1 MQSDANVERGTR
13 DRQSRKNATLT
24 RMHQRP
30 RDRSPEAVFVTPNS
44 QSPERRWDYLSL
56 KVSEVELPSTREPSI
71 GALGQSGG
79 RCVARIVA
87 TIRELE

>member
-1 MQSDANVERGTR
+1 MGGGNRHSNIVGRIEPDDRFHAAGRRTRAETGTADGRVGGQPQELSIPQSVG
-13 DRQSRKNATLT
+13 
-24 RMHQRP
+24 
-30 RDRSPEAVFVTPNS
+30 
-44 QSPERRWDYLSL
+44 
-56 KVSEVELPSTREPSI
+56 VELPCTREPST

>member
-1 MQSDANVERGTR
+1 MGLHGGTT
-13 DRQSRKNATLT
+13 DEQATTGENAVAVLT
-24 RMHQRP
+24 H
-30 RDRSPEAVFVTPNS
+30 S

-56 KVSEVELPSTREPSI
+56 KVSAVELPSTREPSI

-79 RCVARIVA
+79 RWVARIVA